1 MSPHFLFNS
10 LNSIQQ
16 MILTGDDTSATL
28 YLSKFSRLLR
38 LVLSHS
44 DKEKVTLKEELET
57 LSLYIELE
65 SLRFKDSF
73 EYEIICEESVD
84 KDETR
89 IPTLLIQPFVE
100 NAIWH
105 GLLHKEGLRTL
116 TVKFAEDNFEN
127 LVCVVEDN
135 GIGREA
141 AGTMHRQNHSGK
153 GISVAE
159 ERLRTYNVQHAVKS
173 MVFIEDLKDIG
184 GLAIGTRVIVT
195 LPLLN

>member
-16 MILTGDDTSATL
+16 MILTGDATAATL

-44 DKEKVTLKEELET
+44 DKEKVTLNEELET

-65 SLRFKDSF
+65 SLRFRETF
-73 EYEIICEESVD
+73 QYEIICDDSVD
-84 KDETR
+84 RDETR

-105 GLLHKEGLRTL
+105 GLLHKEGIRTL
-116 TVKFAEDNFEN
+116 TVKFAEDSFEN
-127 LVCVVEDN
+127 LVCIVEDN

-141 AGTMHRQNHSGK
+141 ARHITRKNHSGK
-153 GISVAE
+153 GIAVAE
-159 ERLRTYNVQHAVKS
+159 ERLRTYNEQHAVKS
-173 MVFIEDLKDIG
+173 MVYIEDLRDNKGI
-184 GLAIGTRVIVT
+184 ATGTRVIVT